1 MAKRLS
7 LKQWSGISLLTASV
21 VMFAGCTAPTASNST
36 APTESTTAP
45 AAQTASPAPQELKT
59 VKVQLS
65 FLKQS
70 IDAPLIVAMNK
81 GYFAEE
87 GLNVEYE
94 RGFGNADTISKLG
107 AGSFDLAFS
116 DMYNAMEFNNKNPN
130 NRIIAVATV
139 HSKAPFAI
147 MTTKDSGINSPKDLA
162 GRTLGAPAG
171 DGPRKLFP
179 VFAKEVGIDP
189 SSVQWTTMDPKL
201 RESFL
206 LQKQVD
212 AISGFAT
219 SALPGL
225 LKGGKQM
232 SDLNVFYYTD
242 NGMDFYGNSILTRAD
257 FAEQN
262 PEAVKSFVRAYLR
275 GLQDVLRD
283 PTAGLDAVMAS
294 DDSKLM
300 DRNAEK
306 VRMQIALDRM
316 FITPEAEKLGL
327 GAVDPKRLETTIE
340 QTVEG
345 FGLPSKPAVSD
356 IFTDQYLPPASE
368 RQVPPASDRKPLS

>member
-1 MAKRLS
+1 MVKRSS
-7 LKQWSGISLLTASV
+7 LKQWSGVSLLTASL
-21 VMFAGCTAPTASNST
+21 VMFAGCTAPTANN
-36 APTESTTAP
+36 PTENSAVP
-45 AAQTASPAPQELKT
+45 AAQTAAPANKELKT

-70 IDAPLIVAMNK
+70 LDAPLIIAMNK

-87 GLNVEYE
+87 GLNVVYE

-116 DMYNAMEFNNKNPN
+116 DIYNAMEFNSKNPN
-130 NRIIAVATV
+130 DRVIAVASV
-139 HSKAPFAI
+139 HSRAPFSI
-147 MTTKDSGINSPKDLA
+147 ITLKESGINSPKDLA
-162 GRTLGAPAG
+162 GKKLGAPAG

-179 VFAKEVGIDP
+179 VFASQVGIDP
-189 SSVQWTTMDPKL
+189 NSVQWTTMEPKL

-232 SDLNVFYYTD
+232 SDLNVFYYND
-242 NGMDFYGNSILTRAD
+242 NGMDFYGNSILTRAS

-262 PEAVKSFVRAYLR
+262 PEAVKGFVRAYLR
-275 GLQDVLRD
+275 GMQDVLRD
-283 PTAGLDAVMAS
+283 PSAGLDAVMAS

-306 VRMQIALDRM
+306 VRMEIALERM
-316 FITPEAEKLGL
+316 FITPEVEKLGL

-356 IFTDQYLPPASE
+356 VFTNQFLPAEADRQLPPASE
-368 RQVPPASDRKPLS
+368 RKPLS